1 MSTNF
6 NSKFQSLD
14 TIDAND
20 VRIASTAFYATYKMF
35 RNYLGYYGPLPYEL
49 WLALPED
56 RKAAGLFVQFYDTI
70 NLAWYRLKTP
80 AAIEEDCVSEVIKY
94 LIKNVSKIE
103 EDAKRYSP
111 KYIYRVVYNC
121 IYCKSV
127 DPYNG
132 QTAATSWYTN
142 NVSPNIS
149 SESGEEMSL
158 FDTMV
163 GKDEDAVFT
172 AFLASDAIRS
182 DFWKKIY
189 DMGPKAVSVVCT
201 LMDEHTQE
209 TRKLPRVSEDE
220 FDKILSQ
227 LRIELAEFKNIF

>member
-6 NSKFQSLD
+6 NSKFQS
-14 TIDAND
+14 IDAND
-20 VRIASTAFYATYKMF
+20 VSISCSAFYATYKMF
-35 RNYLGYYGPLPYEL
+35 RNYLGYDGPLSYEL

-70 NLAWYRLKTP
+70 SLAWFKLRTP

-127 DPYNG
+127 DPYSG

-142 NVSPNIS
+142 NVSPNVAT
-149 SESGEEMSL
+149 ESGEEMSL

-163 GKDEDAVFT
+163 GTDDDTVFT
-172 AFLASDAIRS
+172 AFLTSDAIKS
-182 DFWKKIY
+182 HFWKKIY
-189 DMGPKAVSVVCT
+189 DMGPKAVAVVCII
-201 LMDEHTQE
+201 LDEHTSE
-209 TRKLPRVSEDE
+209 TRKLPKVSEAE
-220 FDKILSQ
+220 FDEILAQ
-227 LRIELAEFKNIF
+227 LKSELAEFKNIF

>member
-6 NSKFQSLD
+6 NSKCQS
-14 TIDAND
+14 IDAND
-20 VRIASTAFYATYKMF
+20 VSLTCSAFYATYKMF
-35 RNYLGYYGPLPYEL
+35 RNYLGYDGPLSYEL

-56 RKAAGLFVQFYDTI
+56 HKAAGLFVQFYDTI
-70 NLAWYRLKTP
+70 SLAWYRLKTP

-103 EDAKRYSP
+103 NDAKRYSP

-132 QTAATSWYTN
+132 QTAASSWYTN
-142 NVSPNIS
+142 NVSPYVCS
-149 SESGEEMSL
+149 DCGCEVSL

-163 GKDEDAVFT
+163 GPDEDSVFT
-172 AFLASDAIRS
+172 TLLANDRARS
-182 DFWKKIY
+182 NFWKKIY
-189 DMGPKAVSVVCT
+189 DIGPKAVSVICT

-209 TRKLPRVSEDE
+209 TRRLPRVSEDE
-220 FDKILSQ
+220 FEEILAK